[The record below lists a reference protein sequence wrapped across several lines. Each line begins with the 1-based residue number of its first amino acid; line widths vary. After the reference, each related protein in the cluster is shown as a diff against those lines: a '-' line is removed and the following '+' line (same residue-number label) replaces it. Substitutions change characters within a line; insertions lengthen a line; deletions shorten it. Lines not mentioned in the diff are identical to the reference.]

1 MVGTDGN
8 TPIRNKKVGLPDP
21 QGNGG
26 QPSIATTEPS
36 AMVQQMA
43 AQNFALKN
51 GGQAPPMQGNGTGT
65 PPPVA
70 TMPPMNV
77 FAGGNRII
85 GKYDVPVNPQPQ
97 QNPNGAPV
105 TDFTNMPSTPQFA
118 PQTAGN
124 ANPTMGP
131 VSTPYMKDAA
141 DTTPQNVTNFE
152 QMPIQKQPTGWNLDG
167 TAQYD
172 SLSAALNDTT
182 QQPQQAQF
190 QADPTQKDGG
200 FFNWIKGLIPKKR
213 PGKREGETDDE
224 YDARRTRNMQMIA
237 TLADAIRHMGNI
249 VNTSKGAPLQQFND
263 PSTMLETGYQNRKAQ
278 RQKQDAL
285 DRDAAQ
291 KQNEMTLKQQA
302 AEADRNYKALTLNL
316 KQQAADR
323 AADKDKFD
331 REYKAA
337 GLKRQLDN
345 DAFSHDLAGKKFDEQ
360 KRHNGVAEQQ
370 GAARIALSQ
379 ERNGIARTRLAN
391 SIANGGG
398 SGGGGKGSST
408 VNLSSPAGHLNR
420 KKELSTVEKKQIT
433 QYLIKNGYINKKNL
447 DAYNNYVTMGDTK
460 NVGNLQ
466 NYWIAYAANM
476 PGKKGD
482 TFRTTLKNHYMYK
495 ETTTTSTQSAT
506 TKNGGG
512 SGGGK
517 SGKSGQNGKTG
528 NKGKSG
534 KGWASGFKI

>member
-1 MVGTDGN
+1 MVETDGN

-26 QPSIATTEPS
+26 QPSIATTGPS

-51 GGQAPPMQGNGTGT
+51 GGQMPPMQGNGTGT

-70 TMPPMNV
+70 TVAPVNV

-85 GKYDVPVNPQPQ
+85 GKYNVPVNPQPQ
-97 QNPNGAPV
+97 QNPNSAPV
-105 TDFTNMPSTPQFA
+105 TDFTNMPSTPQFT

-124 ANPTMGP
+124 ANPAMGP
-131 VSTPYMKDAA
+131 TQLPYMKDAA
-141 DTTPQNVTNFE
+141 DATPQNVTNFE
-152 QMPIQKQPTGWNLDG
+152 QIPIQQQPTGWNPDG

-172 SLSAALNDTT
+172 SLSAALNGTT

-200 FFNWIKGLIPKKR
+200 FFNWVKGLIPKKR
-213 PGKREGETDDE
+213 PGRREGETDDE
-224 YDARRTRNMQMIA
+224 YDARRTRNMQMVA

-263 PSTMLETGYQNRKAQ
+263 PNTMLEQGYQNRKAQ

-302 AEADRNYKALTLNL
+302 AEADRNYKLWLMGL
-316 KQQAADR
+316 KDDAAQLG
-323 AADKDKFD
+323 KDKF
-331 REYKAA
+331 EYRKEKDKATADAKAA
-337 GLKRQLDN
+337 KDERDFKYQQRRDEVK
-345 DAFSHDLAGKKFDEQ
+345 DAQTDRRL
-360 KRHNGVAEQQ
+360 
-370 GAARIALSQ
+370 
-379 ERNGIARTRLAN
+379 GIAEYNATHKGSGR
-391 SIANGGG
+391 SSKGG
-398 SGGGGKGSST
+398 SGSGGKYWFEDKNGEMHYQSNKTMWEQEYYREYGKLPEGEST
-408 VNLSSPAGHLNR
+408 V
-420 KKELSTVEKKQIT
+420 STS
-433 QYLIKNGYINKKNL
+433 
-447 DAYNNYVTMGDTK
+447 TK
-460 NVGNLQ
+460 T
-466 NYWIAYAANM
+466 I
-476 PGKKGD
+476 D
-482 TFRTTLKNHYMYK
+482 YK
-495 ETTTTSTQSAT
+495 TGQETTTTTRR
-506 TKNGGG
+506 KG
-512 SGGGK
+512 SSVTSQAAASQNKAKEARKAK
-517 SGKSGQNGKTG
+517 SSKPAGKTE